1 MANDSDSSAPQSPI
15 DDALMAEIR
24 DCFFHV
30 DSDPVSGPRI
40 FLESGGG
47 SLLLKA
53 AIERSSEIAAYPDSP
68 SRRNVAAGH
77 IGDVMRQTTKNLH
90 RFFGAESGQVLY
102 GATGTEILF
111 RLVRAGLEN
120 ADKGSVLS
128 SSLEHA
134 ASHDAAHCWA
144 EAFGH
149 EHVDIPLDSDTGVV
163 SPQDY
168 ADAMR
173 PDTRLATVIHTSHV
187 SGKRVDLGGISE
199 AIRSVAPHCLII
211 CDGIQ
216 HAPHGPIFAERDGVD
231 AYVFAPYK
239 AYARRGGAFGWMSDR
254 LANLP
259 HNDRMVG
266 KPNSN
271 WTLGSPDPSLYAAFT
286 AVHDYLCWLGAHF
299 TDSTDERDR
308 LEAAMDAATA
318 HEVSLIDRLI
328 NGTDGLAGLA
338 AYNSVTLVGDT
349 QMEDREG
356 AVCFALK
363 GRKSTD
369 IIDAFDAQ
377 GIRIHH
383 RGNDAS
389 SSSRFVLNAVDL
401 DDCVRV
407 SFCHYNTH
415 AEIDAVLKA
424 LPEIVGET

>member
-1 MANDSDSSAPQSPI
+1 MTNDSGSSAPQSPI
-15 DDALMAEIR
+15 DGALMAQIR
-24 DCFFHV
+24 ERFFHV
-30 DSDPVSGPRI
+30 ESDPVSGPRI

-47 SLLLKA
+47 SLLLKD
-53 AIERSSEIAAYPDSP
+53 AIERSAEIAAYPDSP

-77 IGDVMRQTTKNLH
+77 IGDMMRQTTENLM

-111 RLVRAGLEN
+111 RLVRSGLEN
-120 ADKGSVLS
+120 AEKGSVLS

-134 ASHDAAHCWA
+134 ASHDAAQCWA

-149 EHVDIPLDSDTGVV
+149 AHIDVPLDSDTGVV

-173 PDTRLATVIHTSHV
+173 PDTRLATIIHTSHV
-187 SGKRVDLGGISE
+187 SGKRVDLGGISA
-199 AIRSVAPHCLII
+199 AIKSVAPDCLII

-216 HAPHGPIFAERDGVD
+216 HAPHGPIYAERDNVD

-239 AYARRGGAFGWMSDR
+239 AFARRGGAFVWMSER
-254 LANLP
+254 LAGMP
-259 HNDRMVG
+259 HNDRMIG
-266 KPNSN
+266 KPNTN

-286 AVHDYLCWLGAHF
+286 AVHDYLCWIGGHF
-299 TDSTDERDR
+299 TDSQDAREQ
-308 LEAAMDAATA
+308 LVAGMDAATA

-328 NGTDGLAGLA
+328 NGTDELAGLA
-338 AYNSVTLVGDT
+338 AYNSVTLIGDT
-349 QMEDREG
+349 ELEDREG
-356 AVCFALK
+356 AVCFAVK
-363 GRKSTD
+363 GRKSTE
-369 IIDAFDAQ
+369 IIDAFDAR

-383 RGNDAS
+383 RGSDAS
-389 SSSRFVLNAVDL
+389 SSSRFVLNAVQL
-401 DDCVRV
+401 EDCVRV

-424 LPEIVGET
+424 LPEIVGDL